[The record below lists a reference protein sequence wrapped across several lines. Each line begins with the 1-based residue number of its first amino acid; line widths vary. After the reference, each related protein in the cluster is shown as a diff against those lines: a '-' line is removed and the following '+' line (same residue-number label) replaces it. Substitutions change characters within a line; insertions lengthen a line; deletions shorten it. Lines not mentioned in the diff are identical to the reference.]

1 MGAAAVAKDKTKS
14 IKDLSIYR
22 WRSSDLFSFVLG
34 FHPRINV
41 AFPFCCDV
49 AVLAHVRADV
59 KRPRKTTLKSANG
72 LPYFHLCS
80 VLWSVLQ

>member
-22 WRSSDLFSFVLG
+22 WLSSDLFIFVLE

-49 AVLAHVRADV
+49 AVLAHVRADADATG
-59 KRPRKTTLKSANG
+59 R
-72 LPYFHLCS
+72 YFVIWTGFPATRMHT
-80 VLWSVLQ
+80 QTEPG